1 MASLSR
7 VQNQVTILLN
17 ANTRDGS
24 GNPVYSSAV
33 GDKARHATEIETS
46 CYNAAMAVG
55 RAICEAGS
63 SPFKEPF
70 IEVVDLDHGEPVPTH
85 YGDTSVPEIVPFSG
99 ATFTLRGIRSTP
111 DRIDSYRRNR
121 NNIYSPVA
129 HNASDGGQA
138 SPIAGRYDIA
148 NGIFYFTGF
157 SATMMVGSFERA
169 DVFAKI
175 PDALELTIVKLALG
189 YSAKEGDTSDGLFS
203 SWAVQG
209 QNDLDQLRAGGSQ
222 FQPIDM
228 GMEARAT
235 I

>member
-17 ANTRDGS
+17 ANTRDAS

-46 CYNAAMAVG
+46 CYNAAMEVARAV
-55 RAICEAGS
+55 CEAGS

-70 IEVVDLDHGEPVPTH
+70 IEVVDLDHGEPVPFH
-85 YGDTSVPEIVPFSG
+85 YGDTSIPEIIPFSG
-99 ATFTLRGIRSTP
+99 AGFSLQGVRVTP
-111 DRIDSYRRNR
+111 AKIDSYRRNR

-138 SPIAGRYDIA
+138 SPIAGLYDIA
-148 NGIFYFTGF
+148 NGIFYFTGYQ
-157 SATMMVGSFERA
+157 ATMMVGLFER
-169 DVFAKI
+169 DNVFGKI
-175 PDALELTIVKLALG
+175 PDALEPVIVKLALG
-189 YSAKEGDTSDGLFS
+189 MSAKEGDTSDGLFN
-203 SWAVQG
+203 SWAAQG
-209 QNDLDQLRAGGSQ
+209 QNDLNQIRAGGTQ

-228 GMEARAT
+228 AMEARST
-235 I
+235 V